1 MENITGKR
9 LEFLRER
16 KGWTKSLVAKKLGIK
31 TVSTYANWEYGLRQP
46 DSEMLVKIANLYD
59 VSVDYILGR
68 HEHAEGKEKVQGM
81 WFYDMESL
89 SEEDFEEIEEEVR
102 EYAEFL
108 LAKKKK
114 RSEKDS

>member
-68 HEHAEGKEKVQGM
+68 YEHAESKEKVQGM
-81 WFYDMESL
+81 WFYDMDNL
-89 SEEDFEEIEEEVR
+89 SEKDFEEIEEEVR

-114 RSEKDS
+114 RSGKDS